1 LEDVLHYG
9 YVSATIACAAAA
21 ARANAAYHSVTALPQ
36 RTRASQSQ
44 PLLTRPPLGMQFSG
58 QRLKFTPQ
66 HQLAAT
72 ANAVRNSST
81 LFVSKS
87 AR

>member
-1 LEDVLHYG
+1 LEDVLRYG

-21 ARANAAYHSVTALPQ
+21 TL
-36 RTRASQSQ
+36 
-44 PLLTRPPLGMQFSG
+44 SG

-66 HQLAAT
+66 QQLAAT